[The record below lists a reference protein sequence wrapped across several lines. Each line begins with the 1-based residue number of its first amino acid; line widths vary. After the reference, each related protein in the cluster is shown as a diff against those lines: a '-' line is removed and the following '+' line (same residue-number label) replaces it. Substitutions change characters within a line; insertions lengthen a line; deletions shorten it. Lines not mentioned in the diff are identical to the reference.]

1 MAALTWDAV
10 DFKKNVISVDKT
22 VNRYRKA
29 DYGFTMAVA
38 SPKSET
44 SDRTIPMNNTV
55 KMTLLELRMRSG
67 VSDVRL
73 PYVDDAGRIQSYIS
87 GFVFLNSIGNVWSEP
102 SFLSLIK
109 RITVQLNKE
118 AAVRGTEQIEDF
130 CPHMARHTY
139 TSLAYSAGA
148 DIKAVSE
155 ILGHASTSVTL
166 DTYTHLTEEK
176 KKQQK
181 TSRLFATQRQNRRLY
196 SAASSSLTYP
206 AYPITPLK
214 TTPTWL

>member
-1 MAALTWDAV
+1 M
-10 DFKKNVISVDKT
+10 
-22 VNRYRKA
+22 
-29 DYGFTMAVA
+29 
-38 SPKSET
+38 
-44 SDRTIPMNNTV
+44 
-55 KMTLLELRMRSG
+55 
-67 VSDVRL
+67 
-73 PYVDDAGRIQSYIS
+73 
-87 GFVFLNSIGNVWSEP
+87 FLNSIGNVWSEP

-176 KKQQK
+176 KKQQEAVMQTIK
-181 TSRLFATQRQNRRLY
+181 IS
-196 SAASSSLTYP
+196 
-206 AYPITPLK
+206 
-214 TTPTWL
+214 

>member
-1 MAALTWDAV
+1 M
-10 DFKKNVISVDKT
+10 
-22 VNRYRKA
+22 
-29 DYGFTMAVA
+29 
-38 SPKSET
+38 
-44 SDRTIPMNNTV
+44 
-55 KMTLLELRMRSG
+55 
-67 VSDVRL
+67 
-73 PYVDDAGRIQSYIS
+73 DAGRIQSYIS

-176 KKQQK
+176 KE
-181 TSRLFATQRQNRRLY
+181 TAGSGDADNQNLLILDAN
-196 SAASSSLTYP
+196 SDAN
-206 AYPITPLK
+206 LK
-214 TTPTWL
+214 KRMAQMA